1 MEAGKTGGEVTLQ
14 MDQGETRWWA
24 LPKAKAVHQE
34 KRNKSE
40 AEESEQ
46 AFRSSYQ
53 LRGRRGEQRS
63 H

>member
-1 MEAGKTGGEVTLQ
+1 MEAGKTGGDVTLQ

-24 LPKAKAVHQE
+24 LPKAKAVHQG

-40 AEESEQ
+40 VEESEQ
-46 AFRSSYQ
+46 SFRSSYQ
-53 LRGRRGEQRS
+53 FRGRRGGQRS